1 MPGVESINMNI
12 LCTGNPA
19 HITVAS
25 AVKQYYP
32 TANFAS
38 RATGYDFTLPEVD
51 ELFKKNIIN
60 YNVFINSSHIQE
72 GIQLK
77 LLNMTVSKW
86 TEADIKG
93 HIINIGT
100 TAEWVDNPEYS
111 EYIRAKQEL
120 RRRSLE
126 LNNETGITGVKTT
139 HIIVGGINDGKLG
152 NEYYVNPLRIV
163 NTIDWVL
170 KNSDR
175 IALIQIDSAKY
186 HLELNQDICNK

>member
-1 MPGVESINMNI
+1 MNI